1 MRDDN
6 FHGRLTTASWSRNA
20 NKPCPPTAKPVPRP
34 WRAFLLS
41 RAVVARVL
49 SPTRFTRAS
58 PQRRVPSNPPRN
70 ASLGSSSPI
79 YRILSFHHASFFFW
93 ENLLP
98 NRNRLFENNLVE
110 ILYNFVVVKVSRI
123 EFNVNVQR
131 FVNMILKNDTC
142 IYMIVF
148 SLER

>member
-1 MRDDN
+1 MQTNHVHRRPN
-6 FHGRLTTASWSRNA
+6 PSRVPGARFSSLAPSWRVYSLQLGSHA
-20 NKPCPPTAKPVPRP
+20 PRP
-34 WRAFLLS
+34 NDEY
-41 RAVVARVL
+41 
-49 SPTRFTRAS
+49 PPIPPGTRPSDQVHRFIVSYPFTT
-58 PQRRVPSNPPRN
+58 
-70 ASLGSSSPI
+70 LH
-79 YRILSFHHASFFFW
+79 FFFFW

>member
-1 MRDDN
+1 MVAECKQTMSTDGQTRPASLARVSPLSRRRGACTLSN
-6 FHGRLTTASWSRNA
+6 SVHTRLAPTTSTLQSPQER
-20 NKPCPPTAKPVPRP
+20 VPRIK
-34 WRAFLLS
+34 FTDLS
-41 RAVVARVL
+41 YPIL
-49 SPTRFTRAS
+49 SPRF
-58 PQRRVPSNPPRN
+58 
-70 ASLGSSSPI
+70 I
-79 YRILSFHHASFFFW
+79 FFFW

>member
-1 MRDDN
+1 MVAECKQ
-6 FHGRLTTASWSRNA
+6 TMST
-20 NKPCPPTAKPVPRP
+20 KPVPRP

-58 PQRRVPSNPPRN
+58 PQRRVPSSPPQERVPRIKFTDL
-70 ASLGSSSPI
+70 SYP
-79 YRILSFHHASFFFW
+79 ILSPRFIFFFW

-131 FVNMILKNDTC
+131 FVNMILKNDTY